1 MIFYS
6 LLLNLRELHQVDSFH
21 RGQFCN
27 QGKHSG
33 VCLIRQINADSTNNY
48 IPSSLGSDSVKGL
61 ICKTKQPQQQ
71 EQKIQVI

>member
-21 RGQFCN
+21 RVQFCN

-33 VCLIRQINADSTNNY
+33 VYLIRQTNTDSNNNY
-48 IPSSLGSDSVKGL
+48 IPSNLGSDSVKGP
-61 ICKTKQPQQQ
+61 ICKTKQPQQY